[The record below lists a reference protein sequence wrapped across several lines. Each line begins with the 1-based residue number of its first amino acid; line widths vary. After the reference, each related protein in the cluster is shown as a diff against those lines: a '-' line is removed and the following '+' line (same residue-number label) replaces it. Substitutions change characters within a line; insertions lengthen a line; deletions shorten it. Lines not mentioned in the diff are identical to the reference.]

1 MNIHQLKPKTARTF
15 SKRVGRGGKRGT
27 TSGKGT
33 KGQKSRAGAGVK
45 PGFRGGDNRIWQLF
59 PKQRGASKKPG
70 RAGNDRPHVK
80 HRFFQLKHDKPVAVN
95 LGAFDKFSEGQEVT
109 AQMLVDKGVIRSTK
123 DTVKVLGGG
132 ILKKKL
138 ILKGFNFSES
148 AKAKITKAGGTIA

>member
-1 MNIHQLKPKTARTF
+1 MNIHQLKPKTQRTYA
-15 SKRVGRGGKRGT
+15 KRVGRGGKRGT

-59 PKQRGASKKPG
+59 PKMRGASKKPG
-70 RAGNDRPHVK
+70 NNSPHRK
-80 HRFFQLKHDKPVAVN
+80 HRFFQLKHDKPVAIN
-95 LGAFDKFSEGQEVT
+95 LGAFDKFIEGQEVT
-109 AQMLVDKGVIRSTK
+109 AQMLVDKGVIRSTR

-132 ILKKKL
+132 ILKKKV

-148 AKAKITKAGGTIA
+148 AKAKITKAGGTII

>member
-1 MNIHQLKPKTARTF
+1 MNIHQLKPKTARTYA
-15 SKRVGRGGKRGT
+15 KRVGRGGKRGT

-70 RAGNDRPHVK
+70 NNSPHQK
-80 HRFFQLKHDKPVAVN
+80 HRFFQLKHDKSATVN
-95 LGAFDKFSEGQEVT
+95 LGVFDKFLEGQEIT
-109 AQMLVDKGVIRSTK
+109 AQMLVAKGVIRNTR
-123 DTVKVLGGG
+123 DTVKILGDG

-138 ILKGFNFSES
+138 IFKGFNFSES
-148 AKAKITKAGGTIA
+148 AKAKIIKAGGTII

>member
-1 MNIHQLKPKTARTF
+1 MNIHQLKPKTQRTF
-15 SKRVGRGGKRGT
+15 AKRVGRGGKRGT

-33 KGQKSRAGAGVK
+33 KGQKSRAGASVK
-45 PGFRGGDNRIWQLF
+45 PGFRGGDDRIWQLF
-59 PKQRGASKKPG
+59 PKQRGTSKKPG
-70 RAGNDRPHVK
+70 NSSPHQK

-109 AQMLVDKGVIRSTK
+109 AEMLVSKGIIRSTK

-138 ILKGFNFSES
+138 IFKGFDFSDS
-148 AKAKITKAGGTIA
+148 AKAKIAKAGGIIA